1 MMDGDTVSHSEHTKL
16 KEFIFL
22 IIIITFSTISVSF
35 GSQVSED
42 SYGISAS
49 GTIIYWPRVDITINV
64 DKIIGVNN
72 LSLGFQLDFEWK
84 RWRNSTVLRQLA
96 SEAGFKLIRIF
107 DWRSQNDASPDPCL
121 YWNETT
127 KTGVFDW
134 TDVDLLVTR
143 VFEVGAEPL
152 ITLGG
157 YDMQPKYLPNGMATN
172 PVTGLPY
179 PESWAAYCQAWVKH
193 FKEIEL
199 PVRFYEIVNE
209 PWEYFG
215 WVNYTRLGFFMELFN
230 AAADAMRSENPNIL
244 IGLNGANRKY
254 VLDYWL
260 AHGGVDLDFISFHKY
275 DAGTIGQ
282 YDDEVMFSRA
292 ETYQIVTSSS
302 YYGVQDVRKVYFNA
316 RGKRVLVIN
325 SESNFNSA
333 WETGTDPKIQQMV
346 GAVWLALVLR
356 AEVLEGVDGTVYYTF
371 SSSAS
376 WERAN
381 KQSGGVGFGM
391 VNEDDNKPWY
401 PYYVQKMIGNNMDVG
416 DLIVE
421 SNSSSNDIRVLSW
434 LNGGKLKILLI
445 CKADRPYMIYF
456 NGISGKLNIMK
467 IDNTISWENP
477 SFQFDE
483 IDPTKPITINGYTVA
498 LLSLSEF

>member
-1 MMDGDTVSHSEHTKL
+1 MSHSEHTKL

-84 RWRNSTVLRQLA
+84 RWRDNTVLRQLA

-302 YYGVQDVRKVYFNA
+302 YYGVQDVRKVYFSA

-333 WETGTDPKIQQMV
+333 WQTGTDPKIQQMV

-376 WERAN
+376 WEKAN
-381 KQSGGVGFGM
+381 KASGGLGFGM
-391 VNEDDNKPWY
+391 VNSDNNKPWY
-401 PYYVQKMIGNNMDVG
+401 PYYVQKMIATNLAVG
-416 DLIVE
+416 DQLVDVVC
-421 SNSSSNDIRVLSW
+421 SSNDIRSIAW
-434 LNGGKLKILLI
+434 IHNGKLNVLLI
-445 CKADRPYMIYF
+445 CKVVDSRAVYLYGVEGQLSF
-456 NGISGKLNIMK
+456 SKV
-467 IDNTISWENP
+467 DNTISWETP
-477 SFQFDE
+477 SIQTGIISSTE
-483 IDPTKPITINGYTVA
+483 PLIVNGYTVI
-498 LLSLSEF
+498 LLQMQ